1 MQELA
6 IKGQTYT
13 NSIGMQFVR
22 IEPGTFMMGSEN
34 ARLSDELTDSKA
46 HLRDGD
52 WDEKPVHQVTL
63 STPFY
68 MGIFQVTNA
77 QYEAFQPAHRKLRGK
92 LGFSRGDDEAVVFVS
107 WHDATRF
114 CEWLS
119 EREGIPYRLPTEAEW
134 EYACRAGTTTHF
146 HTGDTLPPE
155 FHKNVGESWYPDA
168 DRCRGTEEI
177 VRLHVGQ
184 TPPNAWGLYDM
195 HGNVEEWCHDWY
207 GQYEPYP
214 QVEPVGR
221 EAGLYRVTRGGS
233 HSTLLCYLRAANRMG
248 AVPEDKHWYIGFRVV
263 CGAMPDTSPIPVS
276 KVALWGQD
284 VKQAN
289 VPAEGARFPSA
300 PTEGVPYFAE
310 PLKYVK
316 ILEGSNGPLF
326 SAHNHVPA
334 IVACPNGDMFAAW
347 YSCVTE
353 RGRELTVAA
362 SRLRYGEAEWEPA
375 EPFWGAPDRNNHATS
390 LWRDEN
396 GRIYHFNGLSAAAT
410 WGPLALVTRH
420 SDDNGA
426 TWSKPSFI
434 SPEHRLRHMPI
445 ASVFRRQ
452 DGSILLACDA
462 VSGGNGGTAVW
473 ISEDNGET
481 WRDPGAGQPIPE
493 FAKGKRG
500 SWIAGI
506 HAAVVE
512 LTDGRLMA
520 YGRGDTIDGWMP
532 KSLSSDGG
540 KTWHYSA
547 IPFPPISGGQRCVLL
562 RLQEGP
568 IFFASFTGDRREP
581 TPMPIVEASGNE
593 RPVTGLFG
601 ALSFDDGE
609 TWTHIRL
616 ITDDGPDREI
626 ETMDGR
632 NFTMGLN
639 SAEPG
644 GYLAVCQGRHG
655 LIHLISSRQH
665 YRFNLAWLKTPPPA
679 ATPRALV
686 SMSGGNCL
694 NRG

>member
-1 MQELA
+1 MQKLA
-6 IKGQTYT
+6 IEGKTYT
-13 NSIGMQFVR
+13 NSIGMQFIR
-22 IEPGTFMMGSEN
+22 IEPGTFMMGSEK
-34 ARLSDELTDSKA
+34 ACLSDELIDSKA

-52 WDEKPVHQVTL
+52 WDEHPVHQVTL

-68 MGIFQVTNA
+68 MGVFEVTNG
-77 QYEAFQPAHRKLRGK
+77 QYEAFQPAHSELRGK
-92 LGFSRGDDEAVVFVS
+92 LGFSKEDEEAVVFVS

-119 EREGIPYRLPTEAEW
+119 QREGIPYRLPTEAEW

-168 DRCRGTEEI
+168 GRSRGAEEI
-177 VRLHVGQ
+177 VPLHVGK
-184 TPPNAWGLYDM
+184 TTPNAWGLYDM
-195 HGNVEEWCHDWY
+195 HGNVEEWCQDWY
-207 GQYEPYP
+207 GQYEPRP
-214 QVEPVGR
+214 QVDPVGR
-221 EAGLYRVTRGGS
+221 VAGLYRVTRGGS
-233 HSTLLCYLRAANRMG
+233 HSTLLCYLRSANRMG
-248 AVPEDKHWYIGFRVV
+248 TLPEDKHWYIGFRVV
-263 CGAMPDTSPIPVS
+263 RGAMPTTSPIPTP
-276 KVALWGQD
+276 KVALWGRN
-284 VKQAN
+284 VKQAT
-289 VPAEGARFPSA
+289 VPAGARLESE

-316 ILEGSNGPLF
+316 IPEGANGPLF

-334 IVACPNGDMFAAW
+334 LVECLNGDLLAAW
-347 YSCVTE
+347 YSCMTE

-362 SRLRYGEAEWEPA
+362 SRLRYGETEWEPA

-396 GRIYHFNGLSAAAT
+396 GRLYHFNGISAAAT
-410 WGPLALVTRH
+410 WGPLALIMRY

-426 TWSKPSFI
+426 TWSKPRFI

-473 ISEDNGET
+473 ISENNGET
-481 WRDPGAGQPIPE
+481 WRDPGGGQPIPE
-493 FAKGKRG
+493 FAAGKRG
-500 SWIAGI
+500 GWIAGI

-520 YGRGDTIDGWMP
+520 YGRGDTIARRMP
-532 KSLSSDGG
+532 KSASSDGG

-547 IPFPPISGGQRCVLL
+547 SSFPPLSGGQRCVLL

-581 TPMPIVEASGNE
+581 SPMLIVDASGNE

-601 ALSFDDGE
+601 ALSYDDGE
-609 TWTHIRL
+609 TWEHTRL
-616 ITDDGPDREI
+616 ITDDGEDRDI

-632 NFTMGLN
+632 LFTMGLN

-644 GYLAVCQGRHG
+644 GYLTVCQGRDRI
-655 LIHLISSRQH
+655 IHLISSRQH
-665 YRFNLAWLKTPPPA
+665 YQFNIAWLKELPPLKV
-679 ATPRALV
+679 RH
-686 SMSGGNCL
+686 
-694 NRG
+694 

>member
-1 MQELA
+1 MQNSA
-6 IKGQTYT
+6 IEGQTYT

-34 ARLSDELTDSKA
+34 ACLSDELTNSKA

-52 WDEKPVHQVTL
+52 WDEHPVHRVTL

-68 MGIFQVTNA
+68 IGVFQVTNA
-77 QYEAFQPAHRKLRGK
+77 QYEAFRPAHSELRGK
-92 LGFSRGDDEAVVFVS
+92 LGFSRKDDEAVVFVS

-119 EREGIPYRLPTEAEW
+119 EREGVPYRLPTEAEW

-168 DRCRGTEEI
+168 GRSRGAEEI
-177 VRLHVGQ
+177 VPLHVGK
-184 TPPNAWGLYDM
+184 TTPNAWGLYDM
-195 HGNVEEWCHDWY
+195 HGNVEEWCQDWY
-207 GQYEPYP
+207 GQYEPNP
-214 QVEPVGR
+214 QVDPIGR
-221 EAGLYRVTRGGS
+221 EVGLYRVTRGGS
-233 HSTLLCYLRAANRMG
+233 HSTLLCYLRSANRMG

-263 CGAMPDTSPIPVS
+263 CGGMLDASPIAAS
-276 KVALWGQD
+276 KVALWGCN
-284 VKQAN
+284 VKQVSESA
-289 VPAEGARFPSA
+289 AAARAPRA
-300 PTEGVPYFAE
+300 PTEGTPYFAE
-310 PLKYVK
+310 PLTYVK
-316 ILEGSNGPLF
+316 IAEGSNGPLF

-334 IVACPNGDMFAAW
+334 IVECPNGDMFAAW

-362 SRLRYGEAEWEPA
+362 SRLRCGELTWDPA
-375 EPFWGAPDRNNHATS
+375 EPFWGPPDRNNHATS

-410 WGPLALVTRH
+410 WGPLALVMRY
-420 SDDNGA
+420 SDNNGA
-426 TWSKPSFI
+426 TWSKPRFI
-434 SPEHRLRHMPI
+434 SPEHQLRHMPI

-452 DGSILLACDA
+452 NGAILLACDA

-473 ISEDNGET
+473 LSDDNGDT
-481 WRDPGAGQPIPE
+481 WYDPGAGQPIPE
-493 FAKGKRG
+493 FASGKSG
-500 SWIAGI
+500 GWIAGI

-520 YGRGDTIDGWMP
+520 YGRGDTIDGRMP

-547 IPFPPISGGQRCVLL
+547 SPFPPVAGGQRCVLL

-568 IFFASFTGDRREP
+568 IFFASFTGERQVP
-581 TPMPIVEASGNE
+581 TPMPVVDVSGNE
-593 RPVTGLFG
+593 RLVTGLFG
-601 ALSFDDGE
+601 ALSYDDGDTWEHIRLVTDDGE
-609 TWTHIRL
+609 
-616 ITDDGPDREI
+616 DRNI

-632 NFTMGLN
+632 LFKMGLH
-639 SAEPG
+639 SAEPC
-644 GYLAVCQGRHG
+644 GYLAVCQGQNG
-655 LIHLISSRQH
+655 IIHLISSRQH
-665 YRFNLAWLKTPPPA
+665 YRFNLAWLKALPPSKV
-679 ATPRALV
+679 R
-686 SMSGGNCL
+686 N
-694 NRG
+694 

>member
-1 MQELA
+1 MQKLA
-6 IKGQTYT
+6 IEGQTHT

-22 IEPGTFMMGSEN
+22 IESGTFMMGSEN
-34 ARLSDELTDSKA
+34 ACLSDELTNSKA

-52 WDEKPVHQVTL
+52 WDEHPVHRVTL

-68 MGIFQVTNA
+68 IGVFQVTNA
-77 QYEAFQPAHRKLRGK
+77 QYEAFQPAHSELRGK
-92 LGFSRGDDEAVVFVS
+92 LGFSREDDEAVVFVD

-119 EREGIPYRLPTEAEW
+119 AQENRPYRLPTEAEW

-168 DRCRGTEEI
+168 GRSRGAEEI
-177 VRLHVGQ
+177 MPLHVGK
-184 TPPNAWGLYDM
+184 TTPNAWGLYDM
-195 HGNVEEWCHDWY
+195 HGNVEEWCQDWY
-207 GQYEPYP
+207 GQYEPHP
-214 QVEPVGR
+214 QVNPVGR

-233 HSTLLCYLRAANRMG
+233 HSTLLCYLRSANRMG

-263 CGAMPDTSPIPVS
+263 CGAMPDTSPIPAS
-276 KVALWGQD
+276 KVALWGRN
-284 VKQAN
+284 VKQVRETA
-289 VPAEGARFPSA
+289 ADARLDVSILLGA
-300 PTEGVPYFAE
+300 PTEGTPYFAE
-310 PLKYVK
+310 PLTYIK
-316 ILEGSNGPLF
+316 IPEGSNGPLF

-334 IVACPNGDMFAAW
+334 IVECPNGDMFAAW

-362 SRLRYGEAEWEPA
+362 SRLRFGETEWDAA
-375 EPFWGAPDRNNHATS
+375 EPFWGPPDRNNHATS

-410 WGPLALVTRH
+410 WGPLALVMRY

-426 TWSKPSFI
+426 TWSTPRFI
-434 SPEHRLRHMPI
+434 SPEHHLRHMPI

-462 VSGGNGGTAVW
+462 VSGGDGGTAVW
-473 ISEDNGET
+473 LSDDNGDT
-481 WRDPGAGQPIPE
+481 WYDPGAGQPVPE
-493 FAKGKRG
+493 FAAGKSG
-500 SWIAGI
+500 GWIAGI

-520 YGRGDTIDGWMP
+520 YGRGDTIDGRMP

-547 IPFPPISGGQRCVLL
+547 SPFPPVAGGQRCVLL

-568 IFFASFTGDRREP
+568 IFCASFTGARQAP
-581 TPMPIVEASGNE
+581 TPMPIVDASGNE
-593 RPVTGLFG
+593 RLVTGLFG
-601 ALSFDDGE
+601 ALSYDDGD
-609 TWTHIRL
+609 TWEHTRL
-616 ITDDGPDREI
+616 ITDDSEDRDI

-632 NFTMGLN
+632 PFKMGLH

-644 GYLAVCQGRHG
+644 GYLAVCQGKNG
-655 LIHLISSRQH
+655 IIHLISSRQH
-665 YRFNLAWLKTPPPA
+665 YRFNLAWLKELPPA
-679 ATPRALV
+679 KVR
-686 SMSGGNCL
+686 N
-694 NRG
+694 